1 MLLLVIG
8 WNVITFRQRSVC
20 TQSAFC
26 TQPAAVC
33 MSLHFVKLS
42 FKNIS
47 HMLQWCSQDFSKGG
61 GSLTRMTCRFRHLL
75 YTCQLSRITH
85 ESQTNFSCLK
95 NQLNI
100 YSNLFEKS
108 FGNLSTPL
116 VIFGSRQKIFG
127 NLCKSSDDLSKLSEI
142 FDNLRKPSVNLQKF
156 RFCEDEKSHP
166 FYWKKVGR
174 YTVVGY

>member
-1 MLLLVIG
+1 
-8 WNVITFRQRSVC
+8 
-20 TQSAFC
+20 
-26 TQPAAVC
+26 

-166 FYWKKVGR
+166 FY
-174 YTVVGY
+174 